1 MLEKKHARILHYI
14 RDETLDKC
22 TLLHVGKIRLSN
34 LSMIGIGVGMFNV
47 LFVVTLYYNIIN
59 TWTLYYLGSSFFTPL
74 PWTTCDNAWNTP
86 KCLHQSPN
94 SLQQNGNSSLY
105 GAYNSS
111 LQSSVNSSN
120 VNATIL
126 TVIGNVSDST
136 TSLEEFWL

>member
-1 MLEKKHARILHYI
+1 MLEKKNHARILHNI
-14 RDETLDKC
+14 IDETLHKC
-22 TLLHVGKIRLSN
+22 TLLGKIRLSH

-59 TWTLYYLGSSFFTPL
+59 TWTLYYLGSSFFNPL

-94 SLQQNGNSSLY
+94 SLQQNGNSSLD
-105 GAYNSS
+105 GMYNSS